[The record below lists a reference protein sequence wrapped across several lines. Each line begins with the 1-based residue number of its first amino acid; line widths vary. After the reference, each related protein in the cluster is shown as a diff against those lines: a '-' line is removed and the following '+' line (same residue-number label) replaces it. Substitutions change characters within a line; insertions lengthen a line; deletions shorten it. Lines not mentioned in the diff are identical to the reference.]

1 VSDNAQTPAK
11 GDNGTPSDN
20 GDSAEGT
27 AKQAPIMIPKARLD
41 EEVQKRRAVE
51 EQLNAVA
58 ESMLA
63 DVPEEYRDLIPN
75 VSPAE
80 KVKWLQAAKA
90 KGLFSQSSETEKPK
104 VPATDTK
111 APKSAPRE
119 EDVSKLPAHMR
130 LVRAYSAGGKK

>member
-58 ESMLA
+58 ESLLV
-63 DVPEEYRDLIPN
+63 DVPEDYRDLIPN

-90 KGLFSQSSETEKPK
+90 KGLFSQSSETEKTK
-104 VPATDTK
+104 VPSTDTR
-111 APKSAPRE
+111 APKTAPRE
-119 EDVSKLPAHMR
+119 ENLSALPPQ
-130 LVRAYSAGGKK
+130 VRIARALGAKT

>member
-1 VSDNAQTPAK
+1 MTDNAKTPAE
-11 GDNGTPSDN
+11 GTGTPSDN
-20 GDSAEGT
+20 GAPAEGT

-58 ESMLA
+58 ESLLV
-63 DVPEEYRDLIPN
+63 DVPEDYRDLIPN

-104 VPATDTK
+104 VPSTDTR
-111 APKSAPRE
+111 APKTAPRDE
-119 EDVSKLPAHMR
+119 NLSALPPQ
-130 LVRAYSAGGKK
+130 VRIARALGAKT

>member
-1 VSDNAQTPAK
+1 MSDNAQTPAK

-58 ESMLA
+58 ESLLV
-63 DVPEEYRDLIPN
+63 DVPEDYRDLIPN

-90 KGLFSQSSETEKPK
+90 KGLFSQSSETEKTK
-104 VPATDTK
+104 VPSTDTR
-111 APKSAPRE
+111 APKTAPRE
-119 EDVSKLPAHMR
+119 ENLSALPPQ
-130 LVRAYSAGGKK
+130 VRIARALGAKT

>member
-1 VSDNAQTPAK
+1 MSDNAQTPAK

-51 EQLNAVA
+51 EQLSAVA
-58 ESMLA
+58 ESLLA
-63 DVPEEYRDLIPN
+63 DVPEDYRDLIPN

-90 KGLFSQSSETEKPK
+90 KGLFAGNAEERPK
-104 VPATDTK
+104 VPSTDTK
-111 APKSAPRE
+111 APKTAPRE
-119 EDVSKLPAHMR
+119 EDLSALPPQ
-130 LVRAYSAGGKK
+130 VRIARALGGKK